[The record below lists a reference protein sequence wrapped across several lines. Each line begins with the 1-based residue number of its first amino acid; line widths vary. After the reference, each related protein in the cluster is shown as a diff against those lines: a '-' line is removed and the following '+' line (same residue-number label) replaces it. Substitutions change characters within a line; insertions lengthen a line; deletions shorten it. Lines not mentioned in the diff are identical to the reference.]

1 MEMIMKKMI
10 ISWLFCLATVY
21 IFGQDVCYYFN
32 DEKVCYEVSATRI
45 LVKSETLD
53 IAGLENALQNPV
65 AGSLKNI
72 YVMGGGLFVV
82 EMEDTGREDMWAL
95 HRQLSSMEDVV
106 YASLIGGGY
115 PGTGYTNE
123 VLVMLKS
130 EDDYPV
136 LLEYAEIYSI
146 KEIKPDVFNGRHYKL
161 TLPHNPEKDAMQTAI
176 ELYETGLFEYVDPNL
191 IHLCPFE
198 WCPYGPELEP
208 PDMNTIVEEEQS
220 IVCYPNPVSDI
231 LYIDLEK
238 RTPNKTSASY
248 DIRLYSSLGNL
259 CRQAKAPGG
268 MVEFSISDLSGGIYF
283 LNIYAENASKPEA
296 HKIIV
301 KH

>member
-1 MEMIMKKMI
+1 MKREMMMKKII

-21 IFGQDVCYYFN
+21 LFGQDVCMYFR
-32 DEKVCYEVSATRI
+32 DEKICYEVSATRI

-65 AGSLKNI
+65 AGHLKNI
-72 YVMGGGLFVV
+72 YDMGDNTVYV
-82 EMEDTGREDMWAL
+82 IEMEDTSKEDMWAL
-95 HRQLSSMEDVV
+95 HRQLSSMKDVIYTSPV
-106 YASLIGGGY
+106 FGGH
-115 PGTGYTNE
+115 PGAGYTND
-123 VLVMLKS
+123 VLVVLKS

-146 KEIKPDVFNGRHYKL
+146 KEIKPDEFNGRHYKL

-220 IVCYPNPVSDI
+220 IVCYPNPVNDI
-231 LYIDLEK
+231 LYIDMGK
-238 RTPNKTSASY
+238 HTC
-248 DIRLYSSLGNL
+248 DIRLYNSMGNL
-259 CRQAKAPGG
+259 CRQAKASGGRAELSVSDLPGG
-268 MVEFSISDLSGGIYF
+268 VYF
-283 LNIYAENASKPEA
+283 LTVYAGNASKPEA